1 MKRLSM
7 LKQMRL
13 WLMLLVAFTWVG
25 CATPLIPTPQQPA
38 VSRSEQ
44 SDAALIE
51 SIRSEWNIL
60 KSSRASEEERGAA
73 LERYNEKLLTL
84 VRRLR
89 LDALQAIDN
98 DVDLNPKHVDLFYA
112 GKRPNRPLR
121 MVYDDMVPA
130 EEIEPEELEERV
142 TVRGLGVPI
151 VGVIPAGKVEKSDRV
166 VGFRHRGTV
175 STLTV
180 VLSFQDSRSKKP
192 QLHLVERLRTEAVPI
207 GKHNYVLAA
216 DFSAP
221 IEVYWSLTKVKDDR
235 LLGMLQPQQLRD
247 TMGLTCMER
256 YNPNK
261 IPVILTHGLMSS
273 ASTFN
278 NLVNRLMAYPEIRN
292 NYQFWYFNYPT
303 GVAWTLTADEY
314 RKALKAAREK
324 LDPKK
329 KNRNWEKMV
338 VVGHSMGGLITRYSQ
353 CVEPWKMLSHVRGSF
368 YQRGLLNYL
377 HRDYLHKP
385 LPAGME
391 PFRSDYFFEPVQAG
405 MVVYLATPHRGAPMA
420 TYGIVNWLIR
430 LVKLPQQ
437 LVGEMYN
444 IATLQ
449 QDSLIMQP
457 ERMTEWFTSTR
468 QLSPHG
474 YSIIGLQ
481 NLSVRPVP
489 THSIIGD
496 RGRGDTPK
504 SSDGVVPYWSSHIG
518 WGTETIVPSDHSV
531 QDVPET
537 AERLSTILLEY
548 LKENKAQKQPRR
560 HRRAASA
567 ARSASL

>member
-1 MKRLSM
+1 MSLSM
-7 LKQMRL
+7 LKQMRV
-13 WLMLLVAFTWVG
+13 WFMLLVAFTWLG

-51 SIRSEWNIL
+51 SIRTEWNIL

-89 LDALQAIDN
+89 LDALQAID
-98 DVDLNPKHVDLFYA
+98 DKADLSPKSVDLFYA

-121 MVYDDMVPA
+121 VVYDDMVPA
-130 EEIEPEELEERV
+130 EEIEPEELTERV

-151 VGVIPAGKVEKSDRV
+151 VGVIPADKLEQTERV

-180 VLSFQDSRSKKP
+180 VLTFPDSRLKKP
-192 QLHLVERLRTEAVPI
+192 QLHLVERLKTEYVPI
-207 GKHNYVLAA
+207 GNRNYVLAA

-221 IEVYWSLTKVKDDR
+221 IEVYWSLTNVKGDR
-235 LLGMLQPQQLRD
+235 LLGMLRPQELRD

-314 RKALKAAREK
+314 RKALNAAREK

-353 CVEPWKMLSHVRGSF
+353 CVEPWKMLEHVRGTF
-368 YQRGLLNYL
+368 YQKGLLNYL
-377 HRDYLHKP
+377 RRDYLHKP

-468 QLSPHG
+468 QLSPSG
-474 YSIIGLQ
+474 YSIVGLQ

-537 AERLSTILLEY
+537 AERLSTILLDY

-560 HRRAASA
+560 HRRTASA
-567 ARSASL
+567 ARSSSL

>member
-7 LKQMRL
+7 LKQMRF
-13 WLMLLVAFTWVG
+13 WLLLLVAFTWVG
-25 CATPLIPTPQQPA
+25 CAAPLIPTPQQPA

-51 SIRSEWNIL
+51 SIRTEWNIL
-60 KSSRASEEERGAA
+60 KSSGASEVERGAA
-73 LERYNEKLLTL
+73 LDRYNEKLITL

-89 LDALQAIDN
+89 LDALQAID
-98 DVDLNPKHVDLFYA
+98 DKADLRPKNVDLFYA
-112 GKRPNRPLR
+112 GKRPDRPLR
-121 MVYDDMVPA
+121 VVYDDMVPA
-130 EEIEPEELEERV
+130 EEIEPEELTERV

-151 VGVIPAGKVEKSDRV
+151 VGVIPADKLEQTDRV

-180 VLSFQDSRSKKP
+180 VLTFPESRTKKP
-192 QLHLVERLRTEAVPI
+192 QLHLVERLKTEYIPI
-207 GKHNYVLAA
+207 GKRNYVLAA

-221 IEVYWSLTKVKDDR
+221 IEVYWSLTNVKGDR
-235 LLGMLQPQQLRD
+235 LLGMLRPQELRD

-324 LDPKK
+324 LDPEK

-353 CVEPWKMLSHVRGSF
+353 CVEPWKMLEHVRGTF
-368 YQRGLLNYL
+368 YQKGLLNYL
-377 HRDYLHKP
+377 HRDYLYKP

-468 QLSPHG
+468 QLSPSG
-474 YSIIGLQ
+474 YSIVGLQ

-518 WGTETIVPSDHSV
+518 WGSESIVPSDHSV

-537 AERLSTILLEY
+537 AERLSTILLDY
-548 LKENKAQKQPRR
+548 LKSNKAQKQPRR
-560 HRRAASA
+560 HSRAASA
-567 ARSASL
+567 ARSSSL

>member
-7 LKQMRL
+7 LKQMRF
-13 WLMLLVAFTWVG
+13 WLLLLVAFTWVG

-51 SIRSEWNIL
+51 SIRTEWNIL
-60 KSSRASEEERGAA
+60 KSSGASEVERGAA
-73 LERYNEKLLTL
+73 LDRYNEKLITL

-89 LDALQAIDN
+89 LDALQAID
-98 DVDLNPKHVDLFYA
+98 DKADLRPKNVDLFYA
-112 GKRPNRPLR
+112 GKRPDRPLR
-121 MVYDDMVPA
+121 VVYDDMVPA
-130 EEIEPEELEERV
+130 EEIEPEELTERV

-151 VGVIPAGKVEKSDRV
+151 VGVIPADKLEQTDRV

-180 VLSFQDSRSKKP
+180 VLTFPESRSKKP
-192 QLHLVERLRTEAVPI
+192 QLHLVERLKTEYVPI
-207 GKHNYVLAA
+207 GNRKYVLAA

-221 IEVYWSLTKVKDDR
+221 IEVYWSLTNVKGDR
-235 LLGMLQPQQLRD
+235 LLGMLRPQELRD

-314 RKALKAAREK
+314 RKALNAAREK

-353 CVEPWKMLSHVRGSF
+353 CVEPWKMLEHVRGTF
-368 YQRGLLNYL
+368 YQKGLLNYL
-377 HRDYLHKP
+377 RRDYLYKP

-468 QLSPHG
+468 QLSPSG
-474 YSIIGLQ
+474 YSIVGLQ

-504 SSDGVVPYWSSHIG
+504 STDGVVPYWSSHIG

-537 AERLSTILLEY
+537 AERLSTILLDY

-560 HRRAASA
+560 HRRTASA
-567 ARSASL
+567 ARSSSL

>member
-7 LKQMRL
+7 LKQMRF
-13 WLMLLVAFTWVG
+13 WLLLLVAFTWVG
-25 CATPLIPTPQQPA
+25 CATPLIPKPQQPA

-51 SIRSEWNIL
+51 SIRTEWNIL
-60 KSSRASEEERGAA
+60 KSSGASEVERGAA
-73 LERYNEKLLTL
+73 LDRYNEKLITL

-89 LDALQAIDN
+89 LDALQASD
-98 DVDLNPKHVDLFYA
+98 DKADLRPKNVDLFYA
-112 GKRPNRPLR
+112 GKRPDRPLR
-121 MVYDDMVPA
+121 VVYDDMVPA
-130 EEIEPEELEERV
+130 EEIEPEELTERV

-151 VGVIPAGKVEKSDRV
+151 VGVIPADKLEQTDRV

-180 VLSFQDSRSKKP
+180 VLTFPESRSKKP
-192 QLHLVERLRTEAVPI
+192 QLHLVERLKTEYVPI
-207 GKHNYVLAA
+207 GNRKYVLAA

-221 IEVYWSLTKVKDDR
+221 IEVYWSLTNVKGDR
-235 LLGMLQPQQLRD
+235 LLGMLRPQELRD

-314 RKALKAAREK
+314 RKALNAAREK

-353 CVEPWKMLSHVRGSF
+353 CVEPWKMLEHVRGTF
-368 YQRGLLNYL
+368 YQKGLLNYL
-377 HRDYLHKP
+377 RRDYLYKP

-468 QLSPHG
+468 QLSPSG
-474 YSIIGLQ
+474 YSIVGLQ

-504 SSDGVVPYWSSHIG
+504 STDGVVPYWSSHIG

-537 AERLSTILLEY
+537 AERLSTILLDY

-560 HRRAASA
+560 HRRTASA
-567 ARSASL
+567 ARSSSL

>member
-7 LKQMRL
+7 LKQMRF
-13 WLMLLVAFTWVG
+13 WLLLLVAFTWVG
-25 CATPLIPTPQQPA
+25 CATPLIPKPQQPA

-51 SIRSEWNIL
+51 SIRTEWNIL
-60 KSSRASEEERGAA
+60 KSSGASEEERGAA
-73 LERYNEKLLTL
+73 LDRYNEKLITL

-89 LDALQAIDN
+89 LDALQASD
-98 DVDLNPKHVDLFYA
+98 DKADLSPKNVDLFYA
-112 GKRPNRPLR
+112 GKRPDRPLR
-121 MVYDDMVPA
+121 VVYDDMVPA
-130 EEIEPEELEERV
+130 EEIEPEELTERV

-151 VGVIPAGKVEKSDRV
+151 VGVIPADKLEQTDRV

-180 VLSFQDSRSKKP
+180 VLTFPESRSKKP
-192 QLHLVERLRTEAVPI
+192 QLHLVERLKTEYVPI
-207 GKHNYVLAA
+207 GNRKYVLAA

-221 IEVYWSLTKVKDDR
+221 IEVYWSLTNVKGDR
-235 LLGMLQPQQLRD
+235 LLGMLRPQELRD

-314 RKALKAAREK
+314 RKALNAAREK

-353 CVEPWKMLSHVRGSF
+353 CVEPWKMLEHVRGTF
-368 YQRGLLNYL
+368 YQKGLLNYL
-377 HRDYLHKP
+377 RRDYLHKP

-468 QLSPHG
+468 QLSPSG
-474 YSIIGLQ
+474 YSIVGLQ

-504 SSDGVVPYWSSHIG
+504 STDGVVPYWSSHIG

-537 AERLSTILLEY
+537 AERLSTILLGY

-560 HRRAASA
+560 HRRTASA
-567 ARSASL
+567 ARSSSL

>member
-1 MKRLSM
+1 MKGLSV
-7 LKQMRL
+7 LQALRL
-13 WLMLLVAFTWVG
+13 WLLLLVALTWVS
-25 CATPLIPTPQQPA
+25 CATPLIPTPRQPEL
-38 VSRSEQ
+38 SRREQ

-51 SIRSEWNIL
+51 SIRTEWNIL
-60 KSSRASEEERGAA
+60 KSSRASEEDRGAA
-73 LERYNEKLLTL
+73 LERYNEKLMTL
-84 VRRLR
+84 VQRLR
-89 LDALQAIDN
+89 LDALHAIDN
-98 DVDLNPKHVDLFYA
+98 DVDLSPKHVDLFYA
-112 GKRPNRPLR
+112 GKRPDRPLR
-121 MVYDDMVPA
+121 VVYDDMVPA
-130 EEIEPEELEERV
+130 VEIEPEELEERV
-142 TVRGLGVPI
+142 SVRGLGVPI
-151 VGVIPAGKVEKSDRV
+151 VGVIPAGKVELTDRV

-175 STLTV
+175 STLTA
-180 VLSFQDSRSKKP
+180 LLTFPDKPSKRP
-192 QLHLVERLRTEAVPI
+192 QLHLVERLRVESVPV
-207 GKHNYVLAA
+207 GKYNYVLAA

-235 LLGMLQPQQLRD
+235 LLGMLQPQKLRD

-256 YNPNK
+256 YNPDK

-278 NLVNRLMAYPEIRN
+278 NLVNRLMAYPEIRQ

-314 RKALKAAREK
+314 RKALKSAREK
-324 LDPKK
+324 LDPEK

-468 QLSPHG
+468 QLSPQG
-474 YSIIGLQ
+474 YSIVGLQ

-537 AERLSTILLEY
+537 AERLSTILLDY

-560 HRRAASA
+560 HRRAARA

>member
-1 MKRLSM
+1 M
-7 LKQMRL
+7 LKQMRF
-13 WLMLLVAFTWVG
+13 WLLLLVAFTWVG

-51 SIRSEWNIL
+51 SIRTEWNIL
-60 KSSRASEEERGAA
+60 KSSGASEVERGAA
-73 LERYNEKLLTL
+73 LDRYNEKLITL

-89 LDALQAIDN
+89 LDALQAID
-98 DVDLNPKHVDLFYA
+98 DKADLSPKNVDLFYA
-112 GKRPNRPLR
+112 GKRPDRPLR
-121 MVYDDMVPA
+121 VVYDDMVPA
-130 EEIEPEELEERV
+130 EEIEPEELTERV

-151 VGVIPAGKVEKSDRV
+151 VGVIPADKLEQTDRV

-180 VLSFQDSRSKKP
+180 VLTFPESRSKKP
-192 QLHLVERLRTEAVPI
+192 QLHLVERLKTEYVPI
-207 GKHNYVLAA
+207 GNRKYVLAA

-221 IEVYWSLTKVKDDR
+221 IEVYWSLTNVKGDR
-235 LLGMLQPQQLRD
+235 LLGMLRPQELRD

-314 RKALKAAREK
+314 RKALNAAREK

-353 CVEPWKMLSHVRGSF
+353 CVEPWKMLEHVRGTF
-368 YQRGLLNYL
+368 YQKGLLNYL
-377 HRDYLHKP
+377 RRDYLHKP

-468 QLSPHG
+468 QLSPSG
-474 YSIIGLQ
+474 YSIVGLQ

-504 SSDGVVPYWSSHIG
+504 STDGVVPYWSSHIG

-537 AERLSTILLEY
+537 AERLSTILLDY

-560 HRRAASA
+560 HRRTASA
-567 ARSASL
+567 ARSSSL